1 MGRGLGGGVGA
12 ASCWGEGGLAG
23 DLNADLG
30 VVAAGADAGVVGREK
45 EAIGKCKLRKDA
57 LLFAGEAEVLA
68 WVGVPARLA
77 RPSSH
82 RRHLALGFGRALP
95 RCSAGCSRRSEE
107 DPEDKQMAT
116 PSAQSS
122 STSKAEARGD

>member
-1 MGRGLGGGVGA
+1 MGA

-45 EAIGKCKLRKDA
+45 EAIGRCKLRKDA

-68 WVGVPARLA
+68 WVGVPATPLCA
-77 RPSSH
+77 ADCCCLDFFTGGAATSSDFT
-82 RRHLALGFGRALP
+82 GEVP
-95 RCSAGCSRRSEE
+95 
-107 DPEDKQMAT
+107 
-116 PSAQSS
+116 
-122 STSKAEARGD
+122 